1 MRPAL
6 RRGRHRDHRAAER
19 NRHRH
24 LLREHP
30 GHQHYRHPDGY
41 RGLGHHEDV
50 QKKVRDDPS
59 ERSSPVRASFP
70 GSDAGRHRKV
80 RHCAAGEAH
89 PDVLP
94 EHHRDVRDVHP
105 VRHVRDG
112 FHRDRLGCHRDEACP
127 GWMRRGCF
135 RGEGR
140 RDGVLRDEA
149 HPVWLQSRRDAGR
162 EELRA
167 SERQLQ
173 AWGLP
178 HGFRELGA
186 EPAWEHGVQLRP
198 FRLLLPLVQPPWA
211 HEAQA
216 YEQKA
221 WELRQLQARR
231 PVRVLRVR
239 FQRSWRKPSPWA
251 WGPPSSVR
259 SWRHPMLNRKAFQ
272 SARALHALRAVQ
284 VRTKKL

>member
-6 RRGRHRDHRAAER
+6 RRGHHRDHRAAER
-19 NRHRH
+19 NRHRR
-24 LLREHP
+24 LLRERP
-30 GHQHYRHPDGY
+30 GRHHYRHPDGY

-50 QKKVRDDPS
+50 QKKVLGHPS

-70 GSDAGRHRKV
+70 GSDAGRHRQV
-80 RHCAAGEAH
+80 RHCAADEAH

-94 EHHRDVRDVHP
+94 ERHRDVPGVRPVH
-105 VRHVRDG
+105 HVRDG
-112 FHRDRLGCHRDEACP
+112 FHRDHPGCHRDGACP

-149 HPVWLQSRRDAGR
+149 HPAWLQSHRDAGR
-162 EELRA
+162 EELQA
-167 SERQLQ
+167 SEHQLQ

-178 HGFRELGA
+178 RGFHKPGA
-186 EPAWEHGVQLRP
+186 AWAWERGGQLRP
-198 FRLLLPLVQPPWA
+198 FRKLRPLVLLPWA

-221 WELRQLQARR
+221 WELRQLQERH
-231 PVRVLRVR
+231 PVQVLPGR
-239 FQRSWRKPSPWA
+239 FQRSWRKPLPWA
-251 WGPPSSVR
+251 WGPPSSGR
-259 SWRHPMLNRKAFQ
+259 S
-272 SARALHALRAVQ
+272 
-284 VRTKKL
+284 

>member
-6 RRGRHRDHRAAER
+6 RRGRHRDHREAEQ
-19 NRHRH
+19 NLHQH
-24 LLREHP
+24 LLRERP
-30 GHQHYRHPDGY
+30 DRRRYRHRDGY
-41 RGLGHHEDV
+41 RGLGHHEDD
-50 QKKVRDDPS
+50 QKKVRGHPS
-59 ERSSPVRASFP
+59 ERNSPVRASFP
-70 GSDAGRHRKV
+70 GSDAGRRRKV
-80 RHCAAGEAH
+80 RHLAADEAH

-112 FHRDRLGCHRDEACP
+112 FHRDHPGYHRDGAYL

-135 RGEGR
+135 RGEDH

-149 HPVWLQSRRDAGR
+149 HPAWLQSHRDAGR

-178 HGFRELGA
+178 RCFHEPGA
-186 EPAWEHGVQLRP
+186 VLAWERGGQLRP
-198 FRLLLPLVQPPWA
+198 FRKLWPLVLLPWA

-221 WELRQLQARR
+221 WELRQMQERR
-231 PVRVLRVR
+231 PVRVLPRR
-239 FQRSWRKPSPWA
+239 FQRSWWKPLPWA
-251 WGPPSSVR
+251 WGPPSSGR
-259 SWRHPMLNRKAFQ
+259 S
-272 SARALHALRAVQ
+272 
-284 VRTKKL
+284 

>member
-1 MRPAL
+1 MRPVL
-6 RRGRHRDHRAAER
+6 RRGRHRDHHAAER
-19 NRHRH
+19 NRHQH
-24 LLREHP
+24 LLRERP
-30 GHQHYRHPDGY
+30 GHHRHQQDGY

-50 QKKVRDDPS
+50 QKKVQDHPS

-89 PDVLP
+89 PGVLP
-94 EHHRDVRDVHP
+94 EHHRDVPGARP

-112 FHRDRLGCHRDEACP
+112 FHRDRPGCHRDGAFP

-135 RGEGR
+135 RGEGH

-149 HPVWLQSRRDAGR
+149 HPAWLQNHRGVGR

-167 SERQLQ
+167 WERQLQ

-178 HGFRELGA
+178 HCFHEPGA
-186 EPAWEHGVQLRP
+186 ARAWERGGQLRP
-198 FRLLLPLVQPPWA
+198 FQKLRPLVPLSWA

-221 WELRQLQARR
+221 WELRQLQERR
-231 PVRVLRVR
+231 PVRVLPRR
-239 FQRSWRKPSPWA
+239 FQRSWQKPLPWA
-251 WGPPSSVR
+251 WGPPSSGR
-259 SWRHPMLNRKAFQ
+259 S
-272 SARALHALRAVQ
+272 
-284 VRTKKL
+284 

>member
-6 RRGRHRDHRAAER
+6 HRGRHRDHRAAER

-30 GHQHYRHPDGY
+30 GRRHHPDGY
-41 RGLGHHEDV
+41 RDHDRHEDD
-50 QKKVRDDPS
+50 QKKARERRN
-59 ERSSPVRASFP
+59 ERSSPVRASSP
-70 GSDAGRHRKV
+70 GSDADRHLLV
-80 RHCAAGEAH
+80 RHLAADEDH
-89 PDVLP
+89 PGVLP
-94 EHHRDVRDVHP
+94 EHRRDVRDVRP

-112 FHRDRLGCHRDEACP
+112 FHRDCPGYHRDGACP
-127 GWMRRGCF
+127 GWMRRGYF

-149 HPVWLQSRRDAGR
+149 HPAWLQNHRGVGR

-167 SERQLQ
+167 WERQLQ

-178 HGFRELGA
+178 HCFHEPGA
-186 EPAWEHGVQLRP
+186 ARAWERGGQLRP
-198 FRLLLPLVQPPWA
+198 FQKLRPLVPLSWA

-221 WELRQLQARR
+221 WELRQLQERR
-231 PVRVLRVR
+231 PVRVLPRR
-239 FQRSWRKPSPWA
+239 FQRSWQKPLPWA
-251 WGPPSSVR
+251 WGPPSSGR
-259 SWRHPMLNRKAFQ
+259 S
-272 SARALHALRAVQ
+272 
-284 VRTKKL
+284 